1 MPEDIILET
10 GDILSQM
17 VYEDVDFD
25 DYKPT
30 VFIDYLEMT
39 LDYLKKQQ
47 ALYSQRYD
55 EAKQRVTKRCHDE
68 FQGHIP
74 VYYNRKDRE
83 KAGYTP
89 EVIDTVL
96 DKLNIDYS
104 YIQYEQGYYRRKY
117 HMNQW
122 LCDEF
127 TKTLAL
133 LKEDLLNDRET
144 NL

>member
-1 MPEDIILET
+1 LTIE
-10 GDILSQM
+10 
-17 VYEDVDFD
+17 
-25 DYKPT
+25 
-30 VFIDYLEMT
+30 
-39 LDYLKKQQ
+39 
-47 ALYSQRYD
+47 
-55 EAKQRVTKRCHDE
+55 
-68 FQGHIP
+68 
-74 VYYNRKDRE
+74 
-83 KAGYTP
+83 
-89 EVIDTVL
+89 
-96 DKLNIDYS
+96 YS